1 MSSLNADGQIITT
14 NGAIVTC
21 VGKKR
26 SGKTVL
32 ALCLAQSFP
41 GDIVVID
48 VAQDDGPKGP
58 GVVEWRGTVDDLPR
72 RFPSERR
79 RREGERLILRYT
91 PDAGSATYRED
102 MDAVVGVAMEH
113 STKERPA
120 MLLIHETGV
129 VAKVHQTGPHTRRVL
144 QHSRHR
150 GLVCVFTM
158 PRVKG
163 VDPLVLAQS
172 DLVYVFE
179 LPNPDDRRQLAGI
192 IGWSPADLDA
202 GVAELGRHEYLRFD
216 ANQTAPEDGQQDLR
230 LVALPALPE
239 DVVKDVT
246 TWADDVK
253 LPTS

>member
-1 MSSLNADGQIITT
+1 
-14 NGAIVTC
+14 
-21 VGKKR
+21 
-26 SGKTVL
+26 
-32 ALCLAQSFP
+32 
-41 GDIVVID
+41 
-48 VAQDDGPKGP
+48 
-58 GVVEWRGTVDDLPR
+58 
-72 RFPSERR
+72 
-79 RREGERLILRYT
+79 
-91 PDAGSATYRED
+91 
-102 MDAVVGVAMEH
+102 
-113 STKERPA
+113 

-216 ANQTAPEDGQQDLR
+216 ANQTAPEDGGWSPCRRCPKTWSRTSLPGRTTSSYRRRDRLILR
-230 LVALPALPE
+230 CAAG
-239 DVVKDVT
+239 
-246 TWADDVK
+246 
-253 LPTS
+253 PTSTPRPAATAPIPP